1 MADGIRPARSGLWSC
16 GEDLARPFE
25 VIAGVKKIGD
35 VQAVLDPTLD
45 LVEVS
50 PIGLVGIVGLAR

>member
-1 MADGIRPARSGLWSC
+1 M
-16 GEDLARPFE
+16 
-25 VIAGVKKIGD
+25 
-35 VQAVLDPTLD
+35 QQLDDMLLGRIPTLD